1 MASTLGLLVRLC
13 AVAVASAA
21 AIPTN
26 HTSIMP
32 RNSFPKLV
40 VAHFMVGNTYP
51 YTVDE
56 WAADIALA
64 HSKGIDGFVLNVG
77 GGDWQP
83 LRVADAYS
91 AAANSGTDFKL
102 FLSLDM
108 TSMSCASNGDA
119 VALRHYIT
127 AYASHPNQLLY
138 DGRVLVSTFSG
149 ENCHFGAS
157 NVNDGWQATIKDGVP
172 GVFFLPSFFVDP
184 ATFGQYPVAD
194 GFFNWNGGWPMGNY
208 DVNFESDNHYLNNL
222 GGRTFMAAVSPWFFT
237 HYGPGSFNKNWIYRS
252 DDWLFARRWEDII
265 SNRDQVDIAEVIT
278 WNDYGESHY
287 IGPIEGAQPNSQAWV
302 NGFDHQG
309 WLDLNQYYIEAY
321 KTGSYPSIS
330 RDHVFLWARL
340 FPAAASTTD
349 SVSRPD
355 RADFTQDFLW
365 AVVLLAS
372 PAQVTLACGPNTQT
386 TDVPAGLAKLK
397 LPLTTDCDVSSTVS
411 RDGQLVINFHPKGFH
426 FSTTPTMYNF
436 NAFVAASP

>member
-64 HSKGIDGFVLNVG
+64 HSKGIEGFVLNVG

-108 TSMSCASNGDA
+108 TSMSCASNGAA

-330 RDHVFLWARL
+330 RDRVFLWARL
-340 FPAAASTTD
+340 FPAAASTAD

-411 RDGQLVINFHPKGFH
+411 RDGRLVIDFHPKGFH